1 MSNLTVL
8 ITACDALKDL
18 KYKEGMYKRAALIT
32 ASDSLSNLKSKGLV
46 KSASPTL
53 ALLALTGL
61 GLGAYHVGKNG
72 MKDVDNIRLGLNKLN
87 NNWGQG
93 AVIRE
98 ANRGNMTPAE
108 RDRFL
113 IARLGTNADYNRL
126 RDIADNDL
134 RARRYYT
141 RRRYNR
147 YSALNR
153 GTNIINDARYNS
165 SRGYYG
171 AMAGQPG
178 YTYGPY
184 TNSFSPYGLYY

>member
-53 ALLALTGL
+53 AALALAGTI
-61 GLGAYHVGKNG
+61 LGAYHVGKNG
-72 MKDVDNIRLGLNKLN
+72 MKDVDSLRLGLNRFN
-87 NNWGQG
+87 NDWGQG
-93 AVIRE
+93 AVIRA
-98 ANRGNMTPAE
+98 ANSGNMTPAE

-134 RARRYYT
+134 RARRFYT

-147 YSALNR
+147 YSALNH
-153 GTNIINDARYNS
+153 GTNMINNARYDS

-171 AMAGQPG
+171 SLAGQPG
-178 YTYGPY
+178 YAYGSY
-184 TNSFSPYGLYY
+184 VNSYSPYGIYY